1 MGERFVA
8 WILCAGTDFIA
19 NSGRTWRCC
28 VQMAL
33 PGDDHLEVLWL
44 GV

>member
-8 WILCAGTDFIA
+8 WILCAGTVFIA
-19 NSGRTWRCC
+19 DSSRTWRCC

-33 PGDDHLEVLWL
+33 SGDGHLKVLWL